1 MTARLKLPPF
11 AKQLAEARDRGLI
24 PRRLGGVHI
33 AITLDWGERRTGGV
47 HRLVMP
53 TDPTGFDLRCLAG
66 LDVRVVHATHD
77 AFRVLAAVDAILA
90 AGAASVET
98 VNHDLIK
105 AGAPRDAW
113 LSLYQREELRHAA

>member
-1 MTARLKLPPF
+1 MTARRKLPPF
-11 AKQLAEARDRGLI
+11 AKQLAEARARGLI

-33 AITLDWGERRTGGV
+33 AITLDWSERRTGGV
-47 HRLVMP
+47 HRLVLP

-77 AFRVLAAVDAILA
+77 ASRVLAAVDAVLA
-90 AGAASVET
+90 AGATTVET
-98 VNHDLIK
+98 VNHDLIA

-113 LSLYQREELRHAA
+113 LSTYRQEVMRHAA